1 MQQTK
6 MRFIIPAIL
15 VSLFSAP
22 SIVHAQEN
30 SLLWEISGNGLKE
43 SSYLFGTIHMIGK
56 NDFFVRDEVDSVF
69 SKCNQVAFEID
80 LDDVAQLNSMQAWL
94 NLPEDLTMDAII
106 PPDQYNKIKIFF
118 ADSMGLDIKDFN
130 TQKPFALYQ
139 QFLYGLEKSEQESYE
154 IYFLMKCISSQ
165 KTVVGLEPI
174 SDEFRVMDNI
184 SYEEQIRWVIEGID
198 SINAY
203 RSDFKELIHAYQ
215 EEDLYKLKL
224 ILQEDPVVM
233 GEFEDALLDQRNQKW
248 IAEILKLTE
257 QMPTFIAVGAMHLP
271 GENGLI
277 SLLREK
283 GFTVK
288 PILKN

>member
-1 MQQTK
+1 
-6 MRFIIPAIL
+6 MRFIIPSIL
-15 VSLFSAP
+15 LSFFSAA
-22 SIVHAQEN
+22 SCLYAQDN

-94 NLPEDLTMDAII
+94 NLPEDLTLDAII

-174 SDEFRVMDNI
+174 SDEFRVMDDI
-184 SYEEQIRWVIEGID
+184 SYEEQIRWVTEGID

-215 EEDLYKLKL
+215 AEDLNKL
-224 ILQEDPVVM
+224 ILMLKEDPVVM
-233 GEFEDALLDQRNQKW
+233 GEFEDALLVQRNQKW
-248 IAEILKLTE
+248 IVEILKLTE

>member
-215 EEDLYKLKL
+215 EEDLNKLKL
-224 ILQEDPVVM
+224 MLKEDPVVM

-248 IAEILKLTE
+248 IAEILKLIE

-277 SLLREK
+277 SLLKEK

>member
-118 ADSMGLDIKDFN
+118 ADSLGLDIKDFN

-248 IAEILKLTE
+248 IAEILKLIE

>member
-118 ADSMGLDIKDFN
+118 ADSLGLDIKDFN

-248 IAEILKLTE
+248 IAEILKLIE

-277 SLLREK
+277 SLLKEK

>member
-1 MQQTK
+1 

>member
-118 ADSMGLDIKDFN
+118 ADSLGLDIKDFN

-215 EEDLYKLKL
+215 EEDLNKLKL
-224 ILQEDPVVM
+224 MLKEDPVVM

-277 SLLREK
+277 SLLKEK

>member
-215 EEDLYKLKL
+215 EEDLNKLKL
-224 ILQEDPVVM
+224 MLKEDPVVM